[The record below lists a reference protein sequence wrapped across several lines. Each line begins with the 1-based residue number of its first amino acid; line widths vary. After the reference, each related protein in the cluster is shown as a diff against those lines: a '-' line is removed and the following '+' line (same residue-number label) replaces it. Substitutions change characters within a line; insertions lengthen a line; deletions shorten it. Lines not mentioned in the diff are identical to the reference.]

1 MSGKVKLSKE
11 KAQQLKTNPKR
22 KGRRVAVIRETD
34 DEEMELSESEVK
46 SPVKN
51 NKQKHLS
58 PQVTGKTK
66 QTNLKRIKIAPNKRK
81 TWKPLSKI
89 NQEHLQ
95 AMIESTVLTIL
106 SNNVKN
112 SEKIQY
118 HLNFVKKRLLQLCE
132 TLKVP
137 PTNLKNITN
146 VSNLL
151 KMEKAQ
157 HKANE
162 EDLTLLQEEVDKI
175 VETIESVT
183 GNIHSLKSKI
193 QILTNEVE
201 EVEKKTKQ
209 VLQLDHS
216 GVLNLPELSESSL
229 KAPLLQD
236 EMLTL
241 IPNQNALLKDL
252 ETLHKSSQMKNMLT
266 FIEEAYNKLD
276 TS

>member
-95 AMIESTVLTIL
+95 AMIESTVL
-106 SNNVKN
+106 
-112 SEKIQY
+112 
-118 HLNFVKKRLLQLCE
+118 LLQLCE

>member
-1 MSGKVKLSKE
+1 MSGKVKFSKE
-11 KAQQLKTNPKR
+11 KSQQLKTNPKR
-22 KGRRVAVIRETD
+22 KGRRVGVIRETD
-34 DEEMELSESEVK
+34 DEEMELSENEVK

-51 NKQKHLS
+51 NQRKHLS
-58 PQVTGKTK
+58 SQVTGKTRE
-66 QTNLKRIKIAPNKRK
+66 TNLKQIKIAPNKRR

-95 AMIESTVLTIL
+95 VMIESEILAIL

-112 SEKIQY
+112 SEKLQY

-137 PTNLKNITN
+137 PTNLKNLTK

-162 EDLTLLQEEVDKI
+162 EGLTLLQEEVDNI
-175 VETIESVT
+175 VETIESMT
-183 GNIHSLKSKI
+183 GNIQSLKNKI

-201 EVEKKTKQ
+201 EVEKKAKQ
-209 VLQLDHS
+209 VLQIDHS
-216 GVLNLPELSESSL
+216 GVLNLPELSERSL
-229 KAPLLQD
+229 KAPILQD
-236 EMLTL
+236 EILKL
-241 IPNQNALLKDL
+241 IPNQNGLLKDL
-252 ETLHKSSQMKNMLT
+252 ETLHKSSQMKNMLA
-266 FIEEAYNKLD
+266 FFEEAYNKLD
-276 TS
+276 AS